1 MRLLVL
7 MLFAVLMPV
16 TTPLASAQNAPP
28 VLAYY
33 YIWFDKTSWDR
44 AKTDYPSLGR
54 YSSDDSRIML
64 EHIQQAK
71 SAGIDGFIVSWKSNP
86 VLDRRLRTLANVARS
101 EDFRLSVIYEG
112 LDFDRNPL
120 PLDKVAADLQ
130 LFETTYATD
139 PVFGQFAKPL
149 VIWSGTWRFSVEDV
163 RKATGPVRDRL
174 FVLGSEKSVEDY
186 QRIADSVDGDAYYWS
201 SVDPQRDKGFAE
213 KLVSMSEAVHQHRG
227 LWVPPFAPGF
237 DARLIGGTRVVDRR
251 DGETLRAE
259 YAAAAKSS
267 PDAFG
272 LISWNEFSENSNVEP
287 STRYGDRC
295 LAVLRE
301 LRSVPDVG
309 LSPLAEESSASSE
322 VGESPVA
329 LQILGF
335 AVLLALASGMFL
347 VLRRRGRAT
356 HRPSTLAAVIA
367 VLAASGLVAVLVV
380 ESPGSDGALAQA
392 PTGEGKDVPS
402 KFYLGA
408 KPVRVAES
416 ITVAAAGDIA
426 CPPDVEGLSDEEYE
440 QPRPC
445 QQQITAD
452 LVTAM
457 NADTVLPL
465 GDDQYPNGS
474 LARFQ
479 AGYDKT
485 WGKFKDISYPVV
497 GNHEYGTSGAKGYFD
512 YFGAAAGD
520 REAGYYSYDLGGW
533 HMIALNSEC
542 DRIGGCGGG
551 SPQEQWLRTD
561 LAAHPAQCTLAYLHR
576 PRFSSGAHGNDP
588 STDALWRALHDAG
601 TDVVLSGHDHDYE
614 RTAPLKPDGTVDE
627 ATGIRE
633 FVVGTG
639 GDSHYRLHETITGSE
654 RRIQSVYGVL
664 RLTLRPDGYD
674 WGFVPEPGAQEN
686 DSGTARC
693 H

>member
-380 ESPGSDGALAQA
+380 ESP
-392 PTGEGKDVPS
+392 
-402 KFYLGA
+402 
-408 KPVRVAES
+408 
-416 ITVAAAGDIA
+416 
-426 CPPDVEGLSDEEYE
+426 
-440 QPRPC
+440 
-445 QQQITAD
+445 
-452 LVTAM
+452 
-457 NADTVLPL
+457 
-465 GDDQYPNGS
+465 
-474 LARFQ
+474 
-479 AGYDKT
+479 
-485 WGKFKDISYPVV
+485 
-497 GNHEYGTSGAKGYFD
+497 
-512 YFGAAAGD
+512 
-520 REAGYYSYDLGGW
+520 
-533 HMIALNSEC
+533 
-542 DRIGGCGGG
+542 
-551 SPQEQWLRTD
+551 
-561 LAAHPAQCTLAYLHR
+561 
-576 PRFSSGAHGNDP
+576 
-588 STDALWRALHDAG
+588 
-601 TDVVLSGHDHDYE
+601 
-614 RTAPLKPDGTVDE
+614 
-627 ATGIRE
+627 
-633 FVVGTG
+633 
-639 GDSHYRLHETITGSE
+639 
-654 RRIQSVYGVL
+654 
-664 RLTLRPDGYD
+664 
-674 WGFVPEPGAQEN
+674 
-686 DSGTARC
+686 
-693 H
+693 